1 MALDALLTRLEQRA
15 AATSVTPVTPAENAG
30 VTPRPAPILACTRV
44 TPVTPENNVTANK
57 AATSR
62 SEDTRRTCN
71 EYANLDQQG
80 RCRAA
85 MALGA
90 SVRYRPVKKS
100 RHCEAYQFVR
110 SEPERQQQGAGIRPS
125 VERLGTLAL
134 EKESRRVKIFA
145 ILDADPT
152 LRTAY
157 CIDSD
162 IDPDQ
167 VIATIA
173 ARG

>member
-1 MALDALLTRLEQRA
+1 MNTRTSTSKAAAGPQCPLALL
-15 AATSVTPVTPAENAG
+15 S
-30 VTPRPAPILACTRV
+30 I
-44 TPVTPENNVTANK
+44 TALSK
-57 AATSR
+57 
-62 SEDTRRTCN
+62 
-71 EYANLDQQG
+71 Q
-80 RCRAA
+80 
-85 MALGA
+85 
-90 SVRYRPVKKS
+90 S

-125 VERLGTLAL
+125 LERLGTLAL